1 MHKSVP
7 LGMAKSVKAL
17 RNFPALLALTLLACC
32 QDPVLPPQVEES
44 GEPGVLVYVATG
56 TFEPIINITPNGR
69 AEYVLGIAG
78 MAALSLSSDFSIPA
92 IPKVSIFL
100 SNTPD
105 LSQAIKVGELT
116 GAVGPQRWTFRV
128 PPGTVWKW
136 AVLWSEERSVGV
148 ARVRLWPSGE

>member
-1 MHKSVP
+1 MHKAGP
-7 LGMAKSVKAL
+7 LGLADNVSAL
-17 RNFPALLALTLLACC
+17 RSFPALLALSLLAAC

-44 GEPGVLVYVATG
+44 GEPGVPIYVAAG
-56 TFEPIINITPNGR
+56 AFEPIINITPTGR
-69 AEYVLGIAG
+69 AEYILDTAG

-116 GAVGPQRWTFRV
+116 GTAGPQRWTFRV
-128 PPGTVWKW
+128 PPGAVWKW

-148 ARVRLWPSGE
+148 ARAELLPQA